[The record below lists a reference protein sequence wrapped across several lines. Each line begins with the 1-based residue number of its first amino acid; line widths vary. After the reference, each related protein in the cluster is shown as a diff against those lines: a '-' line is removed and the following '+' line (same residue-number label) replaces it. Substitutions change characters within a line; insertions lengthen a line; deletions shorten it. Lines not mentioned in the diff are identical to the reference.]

1 MKINFNNILSIAIL
15 ILAVI
20 IVFQRKSSTPDV
32 IDTPIVIRDTVWQK
46 KDSVIYTSPKVV
58 QTIPVKVVS
67 EKYLPDPNYDKLVLQ
82 YQELVKL
89 HLAKNIQKD
98 SVQIDSIGFVKVI
111 DTVQNNIVQN
121 RKWEYNLK
129 YPIIKETIIQ
139 SPKKVNQ
146 LYIGGGL
153 QGNQYNIINSVNGGL
168 LYKNKK
174 DQIYGLSVGINTNGQ
189 VVYGV
194 SSYWKI
200 KYNIKKNLKRKLP
213 GLLPLLLLLLLL

>member
-20 IVFQRKSSTPDV
+20 IILQRINSSPDIV
-32 IDTPIVIRDTVWQK
+32 EKPIIVRDTIWQK

-58 QTIPVKVVS
+58 QTIPLKIIS

-98 SVQIDSIGFVKVI
+98 SVQIDSIGFVKVT

-121 RKWEYNLK
+121 RKWEYNIK
-129 YPIIKETIIQ
+129 YPIIKETIIEP
-139 SPKKVNQ
+139 PKKINQ

-153 QGNQYNIINSVNGGL
+153 QGNQYNIINSINGGI

-174 DQIYGLSVGINTNGQ
+174 DQLYGLSIGVNTNGQ
-189 VVYGV
+189 VVYGL

-200 KYNIKKNLKRKLP
+200 KFK
-213 GLLPLLLLLLLL
+213 

>member
-20 IVFQRKSSTPDV
+20 IVLQRSNSSPD
-32 IDTPIVIRDTVWQK
+32 IIEKPIVIRDTVWQK

-58 QTIPVKVVS
+58 QTIPIKIIS
-67 EKYLPDPNYDKLVLQ
+67 EKYLPDPNYDKLLLQ

-89 HLAKNIQKD
+89 HLSKNVQKD
-98 SVQIDSIGFVKVI
+98 SVKIDSIGFVKVI

-121 RKWEYNLK
+121 RKWEYNIK
-129 YPIIKETIIQ
+129 YPIIKETVIQ
-139 SPKKVNQ
+139 PSKKVNQ

-153 QGNQYNIINSVNGGL
+153 QGNQYNIINSINGGI

-200 KYNIKKNLKRKLP
+200 KFK
-213 GLLPLLLLLLLL
+213 

>member
-20 IVFQRKSSTPDV
+20 IVLQRSNSSPD
-32 IDTPIVIRDTVWQK
+32 IIEKPIVVRDTVWQK
-46 KDSVIYTSPKVV
+46 KDSVVYTSPKIV
-58 QTIPVKVVS
+58 QTIPVKIVS

-98 SVQIDSIGFVKVI
+98 SVQIDSIGFVKVT

-121 RKWEYNLK
+121 RKWEYNIK
-129 YPIIKETIIQ
+129 YPIIKETVIQ
-139 SPKKVNQ
+139 PPKRVNQ

-153 QGNQYNIINSVNGGL
+153 QGNQYNIINSINGGI

-174 DQIYGLSVGINTNGQ
+174 DQLYGLSIGVNTNGQ

-200 KYNIKKNLKRKLP
+200 KFK
-213 GLLPLLLLLLLL
+213 

>member
-20 IVFQRKSSTPDV
+20 IVLQRSNSSHDIIEKPV
-32 IDTPIVIRDTVWQK
+32 VIRDTVWQK
-46 KDSVIYTSPKVV
+46 KDSVVFTSPKVV
-58 QTIPVKVVS
+58 QTIPVKIIS

-98 SVQIDSIGFVKVI
+98 SVQIDSIGFVKVT

-121 RKWEYNLK
+121 RKWEYNIK
-129 YPIIKETIIQ
+129 YPIIKETIIEP
-139 SPKKVNQ
+139 PKKINQ

-153 QGNQYNIINSVNGGL
+153 QGNQYNIINSINGGI

-174 DQIYGLSVGINTNGQ
+174 DQLYGLSVGINTNGQ

-200 KYNIKKNLKRKLP
+200 KFK
-213 GLLPLLLLLLLL
+213 

>member
-20 IVFQRKSSTPDV
+20 IVLQRSNSSPD
-32 IDTPIVIRDTVWQK
+32 IIEKPIVVRDTIWQK

-58 QTIPVKVVS
+58 QTIPLKIIS

-89 HLAKNIQKD
+89 HLSKNVQKD
-98 SVQIDSIGFVKVI
+98 SVKIDSIGFVKVT

-121 RKWEYNLK
+121 RKWEYNIK
-129 YPIIKETIIQ
+129 YPIIKETIIEP
-139 SPKKVNQ
+139 PKKINQ

-153 QGNQYNIINSVNGGL
+153 QGNQYNIINSINGGI

-189 VVYGV
+189 AVYGV

-200 KYNIKKNLKRKLP
+200 KFK
-213 GLLPLLLLLLLL
+213 

>member
-20 IVFQRKSSTPDV
+20 IVLQRSNSSPD
-32 IDTPIVIRDTVWQK
+32 IIEKPIVIRDTVWQK

-58 QTIPVKVVS
+58 QTIPVKIIS

-89 HLAKNIQKD
+89 HLSKNVQKD
-98 SVQIDSIGFVKVI
+98 SVKIDSIGFIKVT
-111 DTVQNNIVQN
+111 DTVQNNVVQN
-121 RKWEYNLK
+121 RKWEYNIK
-129 YPIIKETIIQ
+129 YPIIKETVIQ
-139 SPKKVNQ
+139 PPKKVNQ

-153 QGNQYNIINSVNGGL
+153 QGNQYNIINSINGGL

-174 DQIYGLSVGINTNGQ
+174 DQIYGLSVGVNTNGQ
-189 VVYGV
+189 LVYGV

-200 KYNIKKNLKRKLP
+200 KFK
-213 GLLPLLLLLLLL
+213 

>member
-20 IVFQRKSSTPDV
+20 IILQRINSSPDIVEKST
-32 IDTPIVIRDTVWQK
+32 IVRDTVWQK
-46 KDSVIYTSPKVV
+46 KNSVIYTSPKVV
-58 QTIPVKVVS
+58 QTIPVKIVS

-89 HLAKNIQKD
+89 HLAKNVQKD
-98 SVQIDSIGFVKVI
+98 SVQIDSIGFVKVT

-121 RKWEYNLK
+121 RKWEYNIK

-139 SPKKVNQ
+139 PPKKVNQ

-153 QGNQYNIINSVNGGL
+153 QGNQYNIINSVNGGI

-189 VVYGV
+189 IVYGV

-200 KYNIKKNLKRKLP
+200 KFK
-213 GLLPLLLLLLLL
+213 

>member
-1 MKINFNNILSIAIL
+1 MKINFNNILFIAIL

-20 IVFQRKSSTPDV
+20 IVLQRSNSSPD
-32 IDTPIVIRDTVWQK
+32 IIEKPIVIRDTVWQK

-58 QTIPVKVVS
+58 QTIPVKIIS

-98 SVQIDSIGFVKVI
+98 SVKIDSIGFVKVT

-121 RKWEYNLK
+121 RKWEYNIK
-129 YPIIKETIIQ
+129 YPIIKETIIEP
-139 SPKKVNQ
+139 SKKINQ

-153 QGNQYNIINSVNGGL
+153 QGNQYNIINSINGWL

-174 DQIYGLSVGINTNGQ
+174 DQIYGISVGVNTNGQ
-189 VVYGV
+189 LVYGL

-200 KYNIKKNLKRKLP
+200 KFK
-213 GLLPLLLLLLLL
+213 

>member
-20 IVFQRKSSTPDV
+20 IVLQRSNSSPD
-32 IDTPIVIRDTVWQK
+32 IIEKPIIIRDTVWQK

-58 QTIPVKVVS
+58 QSIPVKVVS
-67 EKYLPDPNYDKLVLQ
+67 EKYLPDPNYEKLVLQ

-98 SVQIDSIGFVKVI
+98 SVQIDSIGFVKVT

-121 RKWEYNLK
+121 RKWEYNIK

-139 SPKKVNQ
+139 PPKKVNQ

-153 QGNQYNIINSVNGGL
+153 QGNRYNIINSIHGGL

-189 VVYGV
+189 IVYGV

-200 KYNIKKNLKRKLP
+200 KIK
-213 GLLPLLLLLLLL
+213 

>member
-20 IVFQRKSSTPDV
+20 IVLQRSNSSPD
-32 IDTPIVIRDTVWQK
+32 IIEKPIVIRDTVWQK

-58 QTIPVKVVS
+58 QTIPVKVVN

-98 SVQIDSIGFVKVI
+98 SVQIDSIGFVKVT

-121 RKWEYNLK
+121 RKWEYNIK
-129 YPIIKETIIQ
+129 YPIIKETVIQ
-139 SPKKVNQ
+139 PPKKVNQ

-153 QGNQYNIINSVNGGL
+153 QGNQYNIINSINGGL

-174 DQIYGLSVGINTNGQ
+174 DQIYGISVGVNTNGQ
-189 VVYGV
+189 LVYGV

-200 KYNIKKNLKRKLP
+200 KFK
-213 GLLPLLLLLLLL
+213 

>member
-20 IVFQRKSSTPDV
+20 IVLQRSGSSPDIIEKS
-32 IDTPIVIRDTVWQK
+32 IVIRDTVWQK

-58 QTIPVKVVS
+58 QTIPLKIIS

-89 HLAKNIQKD
+89 HLSKNVQKD
-98 SVQIDSIGFVKVI
+98 SVQIDSIGFVKVT

-121 RKWEYNLK
+121 RKWEYNIK
-129 YPIIKETIIQ
+129 HPIIKETIIEP
-139 SPKKVNQ
+139 SKKVNQ

-153 QGNQYNIINSVNGGL
+153 QGNQYNIVNSINGGI

-174 DQIYGLSVGINTNGQ
+174 DQIYGLSIGINTNGQ

-200 KYNIKKNLKRKLP
+200 KFK
-213 GLLPLLLLLLLL
+213 

>member
-20 IVFQRKSSTPDV
+20 IVLQRSNSSPDIV
-32 IDTPIVIRDTVWQK
+32 EKPVVIRDTIWQK

-58 QTIPVKVVS
+58 QTIPLKIIS

-98 SVQIDSIGFVKVI
+98 SVQIDSIGFVKVT

-121 RKWEYNLK
+121 RKWEYNIK

-139 SPKKVNQ
+139 PPKKINQ

-153 QGNQYNIINSVNGGL
+153 QGNQYNIINSINGGI

-174 DQIYGLSVGINTNGQ
+174 DQLYGLSIGVNTNGQ
-189 VVYGV
+189 VVYGL

-200 KYNIKKNLKRKLP
+200 KFK
-213 GLLPLLLLLLLL
+213 

>member
-20 IVFQRKSSTPDV
+20 IVLQRSNSSPDIIEKS
-32 IDTPIVIRDTVWQK
+32 IVIRDTIWQK

-58 QTIPVKVVS
+58 QTIPLKIIS
-67 EKYLPDPNYDKLVLQ
+67 EKYLPDPNYDNLILQ

-98 SVQIDSIGFVKVI
+98 SVQIDSIGFVKVT
-111 DTVQNNIVQN
+111 DTIQNNIVQN
-121 RKWEYNLK
+121 RKWEYNIK
-129 YPIIKETIIQ
+129 YPIIKETIIEP
-139 SPKKVNQ
+139 PKKINQ

-153 QGNQYNIINSVNGGL
+153 QGNQYNIINSINGGI

-174 DQIYGLSVGINTNGQ
+174 DQLYGLSIGINTNGQ

-200 KYNIKKNLKRKLP
+200 KFK
-213 GLLPLLLLLLLL
+213 

>member
-20 IVFQRKSSTPDV
+20 IVLQRNNSSPDIV
-32 IDTPIVIRDTVWQK
+32 EKPIIVRDTVWKK

-58 QTIPVKVVS
+58 QTIPIKIIS
-67 EKYLPDPNYDKLVLQ
+67 EKYLPDPNYDKIVLQ
-82 YQELVKL
+82 YQELVRL
-89 HLAKNIQKD
+89 HLSKNVQKD
-98 SVQIDSIGFVKVI
+98 SVQIDSIGFVKVT
-111 DTVQNNIVQN
+111 DTIQNNVVQN
-121 RKWEYNLK
+121 RKWEYNIK
-129 YPIIKETIIQ
+129 YPIIKETVIQ
-139 SPKKVNQ
+139 PPKKVNQ

-189 VVYGV
+189 IVYGV

-200 KYNIKKNLKRKLP
+200 KFK
-213 GLLPLLLLLLLL
+213 

>member
-20 IVFQRKSSTPDV
+20 IVLQRSNSSFD
-32 IDTPIVIRDTVWQK
+32 IIEKPIVIRDTVWQK

-58 QTIPVKVVS
+58 QTIPLKIIS

-98 SVQIDSIGFVKVI
+98 SVKIDSIGFVKVT

-121 RKWEYNLK
+121 RKWEYNIK
-129 YPIIKETIIQ
+129 YPIIKETVIQ
-139 SPKKVNQ
+139 PPKKVNQ

-153 QGNQYNIINSVNGGL
+153 QGNQYNIINSINGGI

-174 DQIYGLSVGINTNGQ
+174 DQMYGLSVGINTNGQ

-200 KYNIKKNLKRKLP
+200 KFK
-213 GLLPLLLLLLLL
+213 

>member
-20 IVFQRKSSTPDV
+20 IVLQRSNSSPD
-32 IDTPIVIRDTVWQK
+32 IIEKPIVIRDTVWQK
-46 KDSVIYTSPKVV
+46 KDSVIYTSPKVI
-58 QTIPVKVVS
+58 QTIPVKIIS

-89 HLAKNIQKD
+89 HLSKNVQKD
-98 SVQIDSIGFVKVI
+98 SVKIDSIGFVKVT

-121 RKWEYNLK
+121 RKWEYNIK
-129 YPIIKETIIQ
+129 YPIIKETVIQ
-139 SPKKVNQ
+139 PPKRVNQ

-153 QGNQYNIINSVNGGL
+153 QGNQYNIINSINGGI

-174 DQIYGLSVGINTNGQ
+174 DQIYGLSIGINTNGQ

-200 KYNIKKNLKRKLP
+200 KFK
-213 GLLPLLLLLLLL
+213 

>member
-20 IVFQRKSSTPDV
+20 IVLQRSNSSPD
-32 IDTPIVIRDTVWQK
+32 IIEKPIVIRDTVWQK

-58 QTIPVKVVS
+58 QTIPVKIVS

-89 HLAKNIQKD
+89 HLSKNVQKD
-98 SVQIDSIGFVKVI
+98 SVQIDSIGFVKVT

-121 RKWEYNLK
+121 RKWEYNIK
-129 YPIIKETIIQ
+129 YPIIKETIIEP
-139 SPKKVNQ
+139 PKKINQ

-153 QGNQYNIINSVNGGL
+153 QGNQYNIINSINGGI

-189 VVYGV
+189 AVYGV

-200 KYNIKKNLKRKLP
+200 KFK
-213 GLLPLLLLLLLL
+213 

>member
-20 IVFQRKSSTPDV
+20 IVLQRSNSSPD
-32 IDTPIVIRDTVWQK
+32 IIEKPIVVRDTVWQK

-58 QTIPVKVVS
+58 QTIPIKVIS
-67 EKYLPDPNYDKLVLQ
+67 EKYLPDPNYEKLVLQ

-98 SVQIDSIGFVKVI
+98 SVRIDSIGFVKVT

-121 RKWEYNLK
+121 RKWEYNIK

-139 SPKKVNQ
+139 PPKKVNQ

-153 QGNQYNIINSVNGGL
+153 QGNQYNIINSINGGI

-174 DQIYGLSVGINTNGQ
+174 DQLYGLSIGVNTNGQ
-189 VVYGV
+189 VVYGL

-200 KYNIKKNLKRKLP
+200 KFK
-213 GLLPLLLLLLLL
+213 

>member
-20 IVFQRKSSTPDV
+20 IVLQRSNFSPDIV
-32 IDTPIVIRDTVWQK
+32 EKPIIVRDTIWQK

-58 QTIPVKVVS
+58 QTIPIKIIS

-89 HLAKNIQKD
+89 HLSKNIQKD
-98 SVQIDSIGFVKVI
+98 SVKIDSIGFVKVT

-129 YPIIKETIIQ
+129 YPIIKETVIQ
-139 SPKKVNQ
+139 PSKKVNQ

-153 QGNQYNIINSVNGGL
+153 QGNQYNIINSINGGI

-200 KYNIKKNLKRKLP
+200 KFK
-213 GLLPLLLLLLLL
+213 

>member
-1 MKINFNNILSIAIL
+1 MKISFNNILSIAIL

-20 IVFQRKSSTPDV
+20 IVFQRSNSSPDIIEKS
-32 IDTPIVIRDTVWQK
+32 IVVRDTVWQK

-58 QTIPVKVVS
+58 QTIPVKVIN

-89 HLAKNIQKD
+89 HLAKKIQKD
-98 SVQIDSIGFVKVI
+98 SVQIDSIGFVKVT

-139 SPKKVNQ
+139 PLKKVNQ

-153 QGNQYNIINSVNGGL
+153 QGNQYNIINSINGGL

-174 DQIYGLSVGINTNGQ
+174 DQIYVLSVGINTNGQ
-189 VVYGV
+189 LVYGL

-200 KYNIKKNLKRKLP
+200 KLK
-213 GLLPLLLLLLLL
+213 

>member
-1 MKINFNNILSIAIL
+1 MKISFNNILSIAIL

-20 IVFQRKSSTPDV
+20 IVFQRINSSPD
-32 IDTPIVIRDTVWQK
+32 IIEKPIVIRDTVWKK

-58 QTIPVKVVS
+58 QTIPVKIIS

-89 HLAKNIQKD
+89 HLSKNIQKD
-98 SVQIDSIGFVKVI
+98 SVKIDSIGFVKVI
-111 DTVQNNIVQN
+111 DTVQNNIIQN

-139 SPKKVNQ
+139 PLKKVNQ

-153 QGNQYNIINSVNGGL
+153 QGNQYNIINSINGGL

-174 DQIYGLSVGINTNGQ
+174 DQIYGLSIGINTNGQ
-189 VVYGV
+189 IVYGV

-200 KYNIKKNLKRKLP
+200 KFK
-213 GLLPLLLLLLLL
+213 

>member
-20 IVFQRKSSTPDV
+20 IVLQRSNSSPD
-32 IDTPIVIRDTVWQK
+32 IIEKPIVIRDTVWQK
-46 KDSVIYTSPKVV
+46 KDSLIYTSPKVV
-58 QTIPVKVVS
+58 QTIPIKVVS
-67 EKYLPDPNYDKLVLQ
+67 EKYLPDPNYEKLVLQ

-98 SVQIDSIGFVKVI
+98 SVQIDSIGFIKVT
-111 DTVQNNIVQN
+111 DTVQNNVVQN
-121 RKWEYNLK
+121 RKWEYNIK
-129 YPIIKETIIQ
+129 YPIIKETVIQ
-139 SPKKVNQ
+139 PPKKVNQ

-153 QGNQYNIINSVNGGL
+153 QGNQYNIINSINGGI

-174 DQIYGLSVGINTNGQ
+174 DQLYGLSIGVNTNGQ

-200 KYNIKKNLKRKLP
+200 KFK
-213 GLLPLLLLLLLL
+213 

>member
-20 IVFQRKSSTPDV
+20 IVLQRSNSSPD
-32 IDTPIVIRDTVWQK
+32 IIEKPIVIRDTVWQK

-58 QTIPVKVVS
+58 QTIPLKIVS

-89 HLAKNIQKD
+89 HLSKNVQKD
-98 SVQIDSIGFVKVI
+98 SVQIDSIGFVKVT
-111 DTVQNNIVQN
+111 DTVQNNVVQN

-139 SPKKVNQ
+139 PPKKVNQ

-153 QGNQYNIINSVNGGL
+153 QGNQYNIINSINGGI

-174 DQIYGLSVGINTNGQ
+174 DQLYGLSIGVNTNGQ
-189 VVYGV
+189 VVYGI

-200 KYNIKKNLKRKLP
+200 KFK
-213 GLLPLLLLLLLL
+213 

>member
-20 IVFQRKSSTPDV
+20 IVLQRSNSSPDIIEKS
-32 IDTPIVIRDTVWQK
+32 IVIRDTVWQK
-46 KDSVIYTSPKVV
+46 KDSVIYTSPKVI
-58 QTIPVKVVS
+58 QTIPVKIIS

-98 SVQIDSIGFVKVI
+98 SVKIDSIGFVKVT

-121 RKWEYNLK
+121 RKWEYNIK
-129 YPIIKETIIQ
+129 YPIIKETIIEP
-139 SPKKVNQ
+139 SKKVNQ

-153 QGNQYNIINSVNGGL
+153 QGNQYNIINSINGGL

-189 VVYGV
+189 IVYGV

-200 KYNIKKNLKRKLP
+200 KFK
-213 GLLPLLLLLLLL
+213 

>member
-20 IVFQRKSSTPDV
+20 IVLQRSNSSPDIIEKS
-32 IDTPIVIRDTVWQK
+32 IVIRDTIWQK

-58 QTIPVKVVS
+58 QTIPLKIIS
-67 EKYLPDPNYDKLVLQ
+67 EKYLPDPNYDKLALQ

-89 HLAKNIQKD
+89 HLSKNVQKD
-98 SVQIDSIGFVKVI
+98 SVQIDSIGFVKVT

-121 RKWEYNLK
+121 RKWEYNIK
-129 YPIIKETIIQ
+129 YPIIKETIIEP
-139 SPKKVNQ
+139 PKKINQ

-153 QGNQYNIINSVNGGL
+153 QGNQYNIINSINGGI

-174 DQIYGLSVGINTNGQ
+174 DQLYGLSIGVNTNGQ
-189 VVYGV
+189 VVYGL

-200 KYNIKKNLKRKLP
+200 KFK
-213 GLLPLLLLLLLL
+213 

>member
-20 IVFQRKSSTPDV
+20 IVLQRSNSSPD
-32 IDTPIVIRDTVWQK
+32 IIEKPIVIRDTVWQK

-58 QTIPVKVVS
+58 QTIPVKIIS

-89 HLAKNIQKD
+89 HLSKNVQKD
-98 SVQIDSIGFVKVI
+98 SVKIDSIGFVKVT

-121 RKWEYNLK
+121 RKWEYNIK
-129 YPIIKETIIQ
+129 YPIIKETVIQ
-139 SPKKVNQ
+139 PPKRVNQ

-153 QGNQYNIINSVNGGL
+153 QGNQYNIINSINGGI

-174 DQIYGLSVGINTNGQ
+174 DQIYELSVGINTNGQ

-200 KYNIKKNLKRKLP
+200 KFK
-213 GLLPLLLLLLLL
+213 

>member
-20 IVFQRKSSTPDV
+20 IVLQRSNSSPD
-32 IDTPIVIRDTVWQK
+32 IIEKPIVIRDTIWQK

-58 QTIPVKVVS
+58 QTIPIKIIS

-98 SVQIDSIGFVKVI
+98 SVKIDSIGFVKVI

-121 RKWEYNLK
+121 RKWEYNIK
-129 YPIIKETIIQ
+129 YPIIKETIIEP
-139 SPKKVNQ
+139 SKKVNQ

-153 QGNQYNIINSVNGGL
+153 QGNQYNIINSINGGI

-200 KYNIKKNLKRKLP
+200 KFK
-213 GLLPLLLLLLLL
+213 

>member
-20 IVFQRKSSTPDV
+20 IVLQRSNSSPD
-32 IDTPIVIRDTVWQK
+32 IIEKPIVIRDTIWQK

-58 QTIPVKVVS
+58 QTIPVKIIS

-89 HLAKNIQKD
+89 HLSKNVQKD
-98 SVQIDSIGFVKVI
+98 SVKIDSIGFVKVI

-121 RKWEYNLK
+121 RKWEYNIK
-129 YPIIKETIIQ
+129 YPIIKETVIQ
-139 SPKKVNQ
+139 PSKKVNQ

-153 QGNQYNIINSVNGGL
+153 QGNQYNIINSINGGI

-200 KYNIKKNLKRKLP
+200 KFK
-213 GLLPLLLLLLLL
+213 

>member
-20 IVFQRKSSTPDV
+20 IVLQRSNSSPD
-32 IDTPIVIRDTVWQK
+32 IIEKPIIVRDTVWQK
-46 KDSVIYTSPKVV
+46 KDSLIYTSPKVV
-58 QTIPVKVVS
+58 QTIPVKIIS

-89 HLAKNIQKD
+89 HLSKNVQKD
-98 SVQIDSIGFVKVI
+98 SMKIDSIGFVKVT

-121 RKWEYNLK
+121 RKWEYNIK
-129 YPIIKETIIQ
+129 YPIIKETVIQ
-139 SPKKVNQ
+139 PSKKVNQ

-153 QGNQYNIINSVNGGL
+153 QGNQYNIINSVNGGI

-174 DQIYGLSVGINTNGQ
+174 DQLYGLSVGINTNGQ
-189 VVYGV
+189 VIYGL

-200 KYNIKKNLKRKLP
+200 KFK
-213 GLLPLLLLLLLL
+213 

>member
-20 IVFQRKSSTPDV
+20 IVFQRSNSSPD
-32 IDTPIVIRDTVWQK
+32 IIEKPIVIRDTVWQK

-58 QTIPVKVVS
+58 QTIPVKIVS

-98 SVQIDSIGFVKVI
+98 SVQIDSIGFVKVT

-121 RKWEYNLK
+121 RKWEYNIK
-129 YPIIKETIIQ
+129 YPIIKETIIEP
-139 SPKKVNQ
+139 PKKINQ

-153 QGNQYNIINSVNGGL
+153 QGNQYNIINSINGGI

-174 DQIYGLSVGINTNGQ
+174 DQLYGLSIGVNTNGQ
-189 VVYGV
+189 VIYGL

-200 KYNIKKNLKRKLP
+200 KFK
-213 GLLPLLLLLLLL
+213 

>member
-20 IVFQRKSSTPDV
+20 IILQRSNSSPD
-32 IDTPIVIRDTVWQK
+32 IIEKPIVIRDTIWQK

-58 QTIPVKVVS
+58 QTIPVKIVS
-67 EKYLPDPNYDKLVLQ
+67 EKYLPDPNYDKLLLQ

-98 SVQIDSIGFVKVI
+98 SVKIDSIGFVKVT

-121 RKWEYNLK
+121 RKWEYNIK
-129 YPIIKETIIQ
+129 YPIIKETVIQ
-139 SPKKVNQ
+139 PPKKVNQ

-153 QGNQYNIINSVNGGL
+153 QGNQYNIINSIDGGL

-174 DQIYGLSVGINTNGQ
+174 DQIYGISVGVNTNGQ
-189 VVYGV
+189 LVYGV

-200 KYNIKKNLKRKLP
+200 KLK
-213 GLLPLLLLLLLL
+213 

>member
-15 ILAVI
+15 ILVVI
-20 IVFQRKSSTPDV
+20 IILQRINSSPD
-32 IDTPIVIRDTVWQK
+32 IVEKPTIVRDTIWQK

-58 QTIPVKVVS
+58 QTIPLKIIS
-67 EKYLPDPNYDKLVLQ
+67 EKYLPDPNYDKLILQ
-82 YQELVKL
+82 YQEIVKL

-98 SVQIDSIGFVKVI
+98 SVQIDSIGFVKVT

-121 RKWEYNLK
+121 RKWEYNIK
-129 YPIIKETIIQ
+129 YPIIKETIIEP
-139 SPKKVNQ
+139 PKKINQ

-153 QGNQYNIINSVNGGL
+153 QGNQYNIINSINGGI

-174 DQIYGLSVGINTNGQ
+174 DQLYGLSIGVNTNGQ
-189 VVYGV
+189 VVYGL

-200 KYNIKKNLKRKLP
+200 KFK
-213 GLLPLLLLLLLL
+213 

>member
-20 IVFQRKSSTPDV
+20 IVLQRSNSSPDIIEKS
-32 IDTPIVIRDTVWQK
+32 IVIRDTIWQK

-58 QTIPVKVVS
+58 QTIPLKIIS
-67 EKYLPDPNYDKLVLQ
+67 EKYLPDPNYYKLVLQ

-98 SVQIDSIGFVKVI
+98 SVQIDSIGFVKVT

-121 RKWEYNLK
+121 RKWEYNIK
-129 YPIIKETIIQ
+129 YPIIKETIIEP
-139 SPKKVNQ
+139 PKKINQ

-153 QGNQYNIINSVNGGL
+153 QGNQYNIINSINGGI

-174 DQIYGLSVGINTNGQ
+174 DQLYGLSIGVNTNGQ
-189 VVYGV
+189 VVYGL

-200 KYNIKKNLKRKLP
+200 KFK
-213 GLLPLLLLLLLL
+213 

>member
-20 IVFQRKSSTPDV
+20 IVLQRSDSSPDIIEKS
-32 IDTPIVIRDTVWQK
+32 IVIRDTIWQK
-46 KDSVIYTSPKVV
+46 KDGVIYTSPKVV
-58 QTIPVKVVS
+58 QTIPVKIIS

-89 HLAKNIQKD
+89 HLSKNVQKD
-98 SVQIDSIGFVKVI
+98 SVQIDSIGFVRVT
-111 DTVQNNIVQN
+111 DTVQNNVVQN
-121 RKWEYNLK
+121 RKWEYNIK
-129 YPIIKETIIQ
+129 YPIIKETIIEP
-139 SPKKVNQ
+139 PKKVNQ

-153 QGNQYNIINSVNGGL
+153 QGNQYNIINSVNGGI

-174 DQIYGLSVGINTNGQ
+174 DQLYGLSIGVNTNGQ

-200 KYNIKKNLKRKLP
+200 KFK
-213 GLLPLLLLLLLL
+213 

>member
-20 IVFQRKSSTPDV
+20 IVLQRSNSSPD
-32 IDTPIVIRDTVWQK
+32 IIEKPIVIRDTVWQK

-58 QTIPVKVVS
+58 QTIPVKVVN

-98 SVQIDSIGFVKVI
+98 SVQIDSIGFVKVT

-121 RKWEYNLK
+121 RKWEYNIK
-129 YPIIKETIIQ
+129 YPIIKETVIQ
-139 SPKKVNQ
+139 PPKKVNQ

-153 QGNQYNIINSVNGGL
+153 QGNQYNIINSINGGL

-189 VVYGV
+189 AVYGV

-200 KYNIKKNLKRKLP
+200 KFK
-213 GLLPLLLLLLLL
+213 

>member
-20 IVFQRKSSTPDV
+20 IVLQRRNSSPD
-32 IDTPIVIRDTVWQK
+32 IIEKPIVIRDTIWQK

-58 QTIPVKVVS
+58 QTIPVKIIS
-67 EKYLPDPNYDKLVLQ
+67 EKYLPDPNYDKLLLQ

-98 SVQIDSIGFVKVI
+98 SVKIDSIGFVKVI

-129 YPIIKETIIQ
+129 YPIIKETIIEP
-139 SPKKVNQ
+139 SKKVNQ

-153 QGNQYNIINSVNGGL
+153 QGNQYNIINSINGGL

-174 DQIYGLSVGINTNGQ
+174 DQIYGLSVGIDTNGQ

-200 KYNIKKNLKRKLP
+200 KFK
-213 GLLPLLLLLLLL
+213 

>member
-1 MKINFNNILSIAIL
+1 MKINFNNILSITIL

-20 IVFQRKSSTPDV
+20 IVLQRTNPSPD
-32 IDTPIVIRDTVWQK
+32 IIEKPIVVRDTVWQK

-58 QTIPVKVVS
+58 QTIPVKVIS
-67 EKYLPDPNYDKLVLQ
+67 EKYLPNPNYEKLVLQ

-111 DTVQNNIVQN
+111 DTVQNNVVQN

-139 SPKKVNQ
+139 PPKKTNQ
-146 LYIGGGL
+146 LYIGGEL
-153 QGNQYNIINSVNGGL
+153 QGSQYNIINSINGGL

-189 VVYGV
+189 IVYGI

-200 KYNIKKNLKRKLP
+200 KFK
-213 GLLPLLLLLLLL
+213 

>member
-20 IVFQRKSSTPDV
+20 IVLQRSNSSPDIIEKS
-32 IDTPIVIRDTVWQK
+32 IVIRDTIWQK

-58 QTIPVKVVS
+58 QTIPIKIIS
-67 EKYLPDPNYDKLVLQ
+67 EKYLPDPNYDKLLLQ

-98 SVQIDSIGFVKVI
+98 SVKIDSIGFVKVI

-121 RKWEYNLK
+121 RKWEYNIK
-129 YPIIKETIIQ
+129 YPIIKETIIEP
-139 SPKKVNQ
+139 PKKINQ

-153 QGNQYNIINSVNGGL
+153 QGNQYNIINSINGGI

-174 DQIYGLSVGINTNGQ
+174 DQIYGLSVGIDTNGQ

-200 KYNIKKNLKRKLP
+200 KFK
-213 GLLPLLLLLLLL
+213 

>member
-20 IVFQRKSSTPDV
+20 IILQRINSSPDIVEKS
-32 IDTPIVIRDTVWQK
+32 IVIRDTIWQK

-58 QTIPVKVVS
+58 QTIPLKIIS

-98 SVQIDSIGFVKVI
+98 SVQIDSIGFVKVT

-121 RKWEYNLK
+121 RKWEYNIK
-129 YPIIKETIIQ
+129 YPIIKETIIEP
-139 SPKKVNQ
+139 PKKINQ

-153 QGNQYNIINSVNGGL
+153 QGNQYNIINSINGGI

-174 DQIYGLSVGINTNGQ
+174 DQLYGLSIGVNTNGQ
-189 VVYGV
+189 VVYGL

-200 KYNIKKNLKRKLP
+200 KFK
-213 GLLPLLLLLLLL
+213 